1 MIPASPVVPG
11 REHEEVVLGKD
22 QPQYLALPALPI
34 ENGIVT
40 RWKLSW
46 GERLCILWTG
56 DLYLSVLTFGQRL
69 QPLKPMTTRPGLE
82 A

>member
-1 MIPASPVVPG
+1 MIPVSPVVPG
-11 REHEEVVLGKD
+11 REHEEVVYAKN
-22 QPQYLALPALPI
+22 QPQYLPLPALPI
-34 ENGIVT
+34 EDGIVT

-46 GERLCILWTG
+46 GERLRILWTG

-69 QPLKPMTTRPGLE
+69 QPLKPTTTRPTLG